1 MNERKN
7 NRQAKTEKDYYF
19 PVILSQV
26 LCCSVLVGL
35 FFFVRG
41 GSGWQQLSEKYSSLL
56 QEDFLTVEFSSVV
69 SGMKEYLLEGS
80 ASFAVNGNRVE
91 PYVNEDVTENNDNTS
106 VTEEEPE
113 KAIDTPEATTAT
125 NETSAD
131 TAVQT
136 MSSGV
141 NAQTVPLKLE
151 YKKKSNMTAPLEDG
165 VYTSYFG
172 ERTDP
177 IAGDEDYHKGIDIA
191 ADEGEP
197 IKAVFDGIVSAAG
210 EDERSGKYVFLEHG
224 KGIVTLY
231 CHCSEIIV
239 GKGERIKQGETIALV
254 GSTGYSTG
262 PHLHFEVRMNGE
274 SIDPLPLLENAD

>member
-7 NRQAKTEKDYYF
+7 NRQAKAEKDYYF

-26 LCCSVLVGL
+26 LCCAVLVGL

-41 GSGWQQLSEKYSSLL
+41 GNGWQQLSEKYSSLL

-69 SGMKEYLLEGS
+69 SGVKEYLLEGS

-91 PYVNEDVTENNDNTS
+91 PYANDNEDVTENTDGP
-106 VTEEEPE
+106 EEESE
-113 KAIDTPEATTAT
+113 KATDTSEATTDAP
-125 NETSAD
+125 ETTAD

-141 NAQTVPLKLE
+141 VAQTVPLKLE

-165 VYTSYFG
+165 IYTSYFG

-197 IKAVFDGIVSAAG
+197 IKAAFDGVVSAVG
-210 EDERSGKYVFLEHG
+210 EDERSGKYIILEHG

-239 GKGERIKQGETIALV
+239 GDEESIKQGETIALV

-274 SIDPLPLLENAD
+274 SVDPLPLLENAD

>member
-7 NRQAKTEKDYYF
+7 NRQSQKEKDYYF
-19 PVILSQV
+19 PVILSQIF
-26 LCCSVLVGL
+26 CCAVLVCL
-35 FFFVRG
+35 FFFIKG
-41 GSGWQQLSEKYSSLL
+41 GNGWQQLSGKYSSLL
-56 QEDFLTVEFSSVV
+56 QEDFLTVELDSVV

-91 PYVNEDVTENNDNTS
+91 PYVEQDITEKEEFTSEPETKPQTTTDTAHTTTS
-106 VTEEEPE
+106 V
-113 KAIDTPEATTAT
+113 
-125 NETSAD
+125 
-131 TAVQT
+131 AVHT
-136 MSSGV
+136 MSA
-141 NAQTVPLKLE
+141 NTIEQTVPLKLE
-151 YKKKSNMTAPLEDG
+151 YKKKTNMTAPLNGG

-177 IAGDEDYHKGIDIA
+177 IEGGDDYHKGVDIA

-197 IKAVFDGIVSAAG
+197 IKAVFDGAVYSVG

-224 KGIVTLY
+224 KGIMTFY
-231 CHCSEIIV
+231 CHCSEILV
-239 GKGERIKQGETIALV
+239 REGESVKQGEVVALV

-262 PHLHFEVRMNGE
+262 PHLHFEVRINGE